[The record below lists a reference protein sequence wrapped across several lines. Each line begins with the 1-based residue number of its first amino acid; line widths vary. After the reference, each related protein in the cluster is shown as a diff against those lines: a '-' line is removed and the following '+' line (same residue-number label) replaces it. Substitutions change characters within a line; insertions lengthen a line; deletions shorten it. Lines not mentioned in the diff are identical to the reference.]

1 MDTWPN
7 AGKFPFVS
15 RLRGSLA
22 LVPRAHSMC
31 LPLGAGTAGN
41 RAPLRPSCSR
51 KSRPSAAVATLSSTW
66 SGSRTKRA
74 SFQVIQGRGTDP
86 ARAHELM
93 MRNREEWADFRP
105 DVLGSSMVVLHPDN
119 AYTMAA
125 YFTSEQQAREGNA
138 RSHRRH

>member
-1 MDTWPN
+1 
-7 AGKFPFVS
+7 
-15 RLRGSLA
+15 
-22 LVPRAHSMC
+22 
-31 LPLGAGTAGN
+31 
-41 RAPLRPSCSR
+41 
-51 KSRPSAAVATLSSTW
+51 
-66 SGSRTKRA
+66 
-74 SFQVIQGRGTDP
+74 
-86 ARAHELM
+86 M

>member
-1 MDTWPN
+1 VPATRGGHGWESGTAAAQLFTEEPT
-7 AGKFPFVS
+7 F
-15 RLRGSLA
+15 RGSSDVIVD
-22 LVPRAHSMC
+22 LVGEPDQ
-31 LPLGAGTAGN
+31 AGF
-41 RAPLRPSCSR
+41 
-51 KSRPSAAVATLSSTW
+51 V
-66 SGSRTKRA
+66 
-74 SFQVIQGRGTDP
+74 QVIQGRGTDP